1 VIDESSPTWTRLT
14 EQIAW
19 YDRAADKAQLRYRL
33 FKLAEITV
41 AAAIPASAAL
51 GGSAGLAGLLGAVV
65 VVLAG
70 VQTLFGFQSNW
81 TTYRGT
87 CENLK
92 REQHLYLARTALY
105 EGDDR
110 DARLALAIEGHISSE
125 TTQWAATQQELA
137 SRLNPQT

>member
-1 VIDESSPTWTRLT
+1 MDESSPTWTRLT

-19 YDRAADKAQLRYRL
+19 YDKAAGKAQMRYRL
-33 FKLAEITV
+33 IKLAEIAV
-41 AAAIPASAAL
+41 AASIPASAAL

-70 VQTLFGFQSNW
+70 VQTLYGFQTNW
-81 TTYRGT
+81 TTYRST

-92 REQHLYLARTALY
+92 REQHLYLARAALY
-105 EGDDR
+105 ESEDR

-125 TTQWAATQQELA
+125 TNQWAATQQELA
-137 SRLNPQT
+137 ANIKGQTP

>member
-1 VIDESSPTWTRLT
+1 MDEKSPTWTRLT

-19 YDRAADKAQLRYRL
+19 YDAAATKAQRRYRII
-33 FKLAEITV
+33 KLAEIVV

-70 VQTLFGFQSNW
+70 VQTLFGFQTNW
-81 TTYRGT
+81 TSYRAT
-87 CENLK
+87 SESLK
-92 REQHLYLARTALY
+92 REQHLYLARAALY